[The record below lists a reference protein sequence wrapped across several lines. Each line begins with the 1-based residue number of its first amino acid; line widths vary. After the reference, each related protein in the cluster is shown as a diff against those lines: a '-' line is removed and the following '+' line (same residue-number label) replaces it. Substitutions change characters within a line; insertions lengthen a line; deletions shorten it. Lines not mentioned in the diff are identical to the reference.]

1 MSSLLLQWSPY
12 ALLPVLTAT
21 LATVMV
27 ARLSSERRYQSVML
41 LRGLLFAIA
50 IWSLGNAAET
60 VAASIA
66 GKLLGVRIAYLGVV
80 AVPVLF
86 FLWLCAYLEHL
97 PGRKRWTAASLA
109 VLPLLTWVLALTSDS
124 HELMWYDLSLVT
136 HEEFVDWQ
144 ASRGVAWRIQ
154 LFYGYGLI
162 VASWVLLAFEYV
174 TARWPR
180 QHTLLLF
187 FASCIPVIPSLIYVS
202 GVSEP
207 LLRADLTPS
216 AFALSVAW
224 LATIAEDPLQRRL
237 PLSHAG
243 IIASIR
249 QPILVTDANGRI
261 AMSNPSAASLLD
273 RTSEALEGE
282 DARTLLP
289 FDALSEGA
297 NGTYRMYAHGE
308 ARMVEARLAPV
319 KDRWRQSLGWI
330 IQLADRTEEVRLEQA
345 TERAVVTLA
354 ARADA
359 LEEAGRAKTSF
370 LATVSHEL
378 RTPLGAII
386 GFAELVKDGMAGALT
401 EAERE
406 TATEI
411 HETGTDLLRQV
422 NSLLDLEKSEA
433 GALSLRADSVDID
446 RIAIELQHG
455 FRRRAM
461 RAEVALEITPP
472 ATGQRYVLDAAKIR
486 QMLSNMLGFLLGRT
500 PGGGRIRIAIA
511 IRGGVLDIRCT
522 QTGEGVEAP
531 EVKALLEP
539 FWQASGEESGAV
551 GNRELSLGMALV
563 FRLVDLHGGRL
574 DVAQVDTQTA
584 TYHLKIPQL
593 DASDS
598 KGVRPLALRDSA

>member
-1 MSSLLLQWSPY
+1 MSSLPLQWSPY
-12 ALLPVLTAT
+12 ALLPVVTAT
-21 LATVMV
+21 LATFVV

-50 IWSLGNAAET
+50 IWSLGNAVET

-97 PGRKRWTAASLA
+97 PGRKRWTAATLA
-109 VLPLLTWVLALTSDS
+109 ILPLSTWVLALTSES
-124 HELMWYDLSLVT
+124 HKFMWYDVSLLN
-136 HEEFVDWQ
+136 HKDLVDWQ
-144 ASRGVAWRIQ
+144 GSRGVAWRIQ

-162 VASWVLLAFEYV
+162 VASWALLAFEYV

-224 LATIAEDPLQRRL
+224 LATIAADPLQRRL
-237 PLSHAG
+237 PLSHAA

-249 QPILVTDANGRI
+249 QPILVTDSNGRI
-261 AMSNPSAASLLD
+261 AMSKPSAASLLD

-289 FDALSEGA
+289 FGALSERA
-297 NGTYRMYAHGE
+297 NGVYRMYAHGQ

-319 KDRWRQSLGWI
+319 QDRWRQSLGWI
-330 IQLADRTEEVRLEQA
+330 IQLTDRTEEARLEQA
-345 TERAVVTLA
+345 KERAVVTLA

-455 FRRRAM
+455 FRRRST
-461 RAEVALEITPP
+461 RA
-472 ATGQRYVLDAAKIR
+472 
-486 QMLSNMLGFLLGRT
+486 
-500 PGGGRIRIAIA
+500 
-511 IRGGVLDIRCT
+511 
-522 QTGEGVEAP
+522 
-531 EVKALLEP
+531 
-539 FWQASGEESGAV
+539 
-551 GNRELSLGMALV
+551 
-563 FRLVDLHGGRL
+563 
-574 DVAQVDTQTA
+574 
-584 TYHLKIPQL
+584 
-593 DASDS
+593 
-598 KGVRPLALRDSA
+598 